1 MSKSTRK
8 TVLVV
13 IGTRPEAIKLAPL
26 VAELKGGSAD
36 IDVKVLAT
44 GQHRDMTKNIF
55 RFFGII
61 PDVDLDIMTRN
72 QSLSDMTASTL
83 REMDRVYAKFNPD
96 AVFVQGDTTT
106 AMVAAICAFYN
117 KIKVFHIEAGLRTR
131 DIYSPFPEEFNRR
144 AISIVA
150 ELYFAPTAMAARNL
164 LEMRIPE
171 DRIVVTGNTG
181 IDALR
186 RTLEIQRDAPP
197 VLPAKVAEVLNKK
210 GQKKLVLVTG
220 HRRESFGSGM
230 ENICLALREI
240 AREREDVIVV
250 YPVHLNPN
258 VQTPVYEILANQPGV
273 ELVDPVDYPAF
284 VHLLKESFL
293 VLTDSGGIQEE
304 APFLGKPVLVMRGV
318 TERPEG
324 IEAGAAQL
332 VGTETA
338 SIVSN
343 TKLLLENPATYLRMA
358 QKRDVYGDGFA
369 SEKIVQAARR
379 ALCLDPELRRPSL
392 TND

>member
-1 MSKSTRK
+1 VSTSTRK

-36 IDVKVLAT
+36 IDVKVVAT

-83 REMDRVYAKFNPD
+83 REMDHVYAKFNPD

-106 AMVAAICAFYN
+106 AMVASICAFYR
-117 KIKVFHIEAGLRTR
+117 KIKVFHVEAGLRTR

-144 AISIVA
+144 VISVVA
-150 ELYFAPTAMAARNL
+150 ELYFAPTAMSARNL
-164 LEMRIPE
+164 FEMRIPE

-186 RTLEIQRDAPP
+186 RTLEIQREAPP

-240 AREREDVIVV
+240 AREREDVIVL

-258 VQTPVYEILANQPGV
+258 VQTPVYGILANQPGV

-284 VHLLKESFL
+284 VHLLRESFL

-324 IEAGAAQL
+324 VEAGSARL

-338 SIVSN
+338 SIVSH
-343 TKLLLENPATYLRMA
+343 TKLLLEDPATYLRMA

-379 ALCLDPELRRPSL
+379 ALCLDPETRRPFL